1 MKRYYIKNQLNKVEY
16 FDILEETEGGYRIRL
31 TRLSDGNEKIFEET
45 MPEPLFTVC
54 LNTGYIFEAEDA
66 VSSVA

>member
-1 MKRYYIKNQLNKVEY
+1 MKRYYIKSQFNKVEY

-31 TRLSDGNEKIFEET
+31 TRLSDGNEKVFEET
-45 MPEPLFTVC
+45 IPEPLFTAC